1 MQKGAINMAGALDLL
16 SLLGGVSSAKE
27 TVSAF
32 QGKTSASED
41 QITQALFQALPSM
54 LGKMQTNAKTKDGA
68 DSLLKALDQHDLSD
82 ADIVKLIKT
91 ADMEDGVK
99 ILNHIYGDEK
109 KTEAAQKEVAAKTG
123 IDVAKVAKIMAVAA
137 PAVLTMLAKTNKKT
151 NKTQAVSNSDGL
163 ADLLGGVMS
172 LAGGGSNKGGLD
184 VASLLGAALG
194 GGTKKDAGLDLGS
207 ILGALMK

>member
-1 MQKGAINMAGALDLL
+1 MAGALDLL

-41 QITQALFQALPSM
+41 QITQALLQALPSM

-82 ADIVKLIKT
+82 ADVVKLIKT
-91 ADMEDGVK
+91 ADLDDGVK
-99 ILNHIYGDEK
+99 ILNHIYGGEK
-109 KTEAAQKEVAAKTG
+109 QAEAAQKEVAAKTG
-123 IDVAKVAKIMAVAA
+123 IDAAKVAKIMAIAA

-151 NKTQAVSNSDGL
+151 NKTAAVSNSDGL
-163 ADLLGGVMS
+163 SDLLGGVLS
-172 LAGGGSNKGGLD
+172 LAGGSKSSGLD

-194 GGTKKDAGLDLGS
+194 GSTNKSAGLDLGS

>member
-1 MQKGAINMAGALDLL
+1 MAGALDLL
-16 SLLGGVSSAKE
+16 SLLGGLSSANE

-32 QGKTSASED
+32 SGKTSATED
-41 QITQALFQALPSM
+41 QVTQALFQALPSM

-91 ADMEDGVK
+91 ADMDDGVK

-109 KTEAAQKEVAAKTG
+109 KTEAATKEVAAKTG
-123 IDVAKVAKIMAVAA
+123 IDAAKVAKIMAVAA

-172 LAGGGSNKGGLD
+172 LAGAGSKSSGGLD

-194 GGTKKDAGLDLGS
+194 GGTKKSAGLDLGD

>member
-1 MQKGAINMAGALDLL
+1 MAGALDLL

-27 TVSAF
+27 TVSALS
-32 QGKTSASED
+32 GKTSASED
-41 QITQALFQALPSM
+41 QITQALLQALPSM
-54 LGKMQTNAKTKDGA
+54 LGKMQSNAKTKAGA

-91 ADMEDGVK
+91 ADMDDGVK

-109 KTEAAQKEVAAKTG
+109 KTAEAQKEVAAKAG
-123 IDVAKVAKIMAVAA
+123 IDAAKVAKIMAAAA
-137 PAVLTMLAKTNKKT
+137 PAVLTMLAATNKKT
-151 NKTQAVSNSDGL
+151 NKTSAVSNSDGL
-163 ADLLGGVMS
+163 ADLLGGVLS

-194 GGTKKDAGLDLGS
+194 GGSKQSAGLDLGS
-207 ILGALMK
+207 ILGSLLK

>member
-1 MQKGAINMAGALDLL
+1 MAGALDLL
-16 SLLGGVSSAKE
+16 SLLGGVSSTKE
-27 TVSAF
+27 AVSAF
-32 QGKTSASED
+32 SGKTSASED
-41 QITQALFQALPSM
+41 QITQALLQALPSM

-123 IDVAKVAKIMAVAA
+123 IDAAKIAKIMAVAA

-172 LAGGGSNKGGLD
+172 LAGGGSKGGLD
-184 VASLLGAALG
+184 IGSLLGAALG
-194 GGTKKDAGLDLGS
+194 GGSKKDAGLDLGD